1 LALTMNVADPSLRL
15 GWRGEKRRP
24 LLSRGRPELVLC
36 LALVVHVAI
45 TANVPMR
52 ACIDWLAEL
61 GAWLVIEFP
70 ARDNPIVERLLAA
83 RKEGTHADYERA
95 AFGRCLGDAFEVERC
110 ASLASGT
117 RLLYL
122 ARPRGRPVAA

>member
-1 LALTMNVADPSLRL
+1 MNVTDSSPGP

-36 LALVVHVAI
+36 LALVDRVTSTV
-45 TANVPMR
+45 NVPMR
-52 ACIDWLAEL
+52 AWIDWLAGL

-70 ARDNPIVERLLAA
+70 ARDDPIVERLLAA
-83 RKEGTHADYERA
+83 RKVGTHVDYERA
-95 AFGRCLGDAFEVERC
+95 AVGRCLGDAVEVERS

-117 RLLYL
+117 RVLYL